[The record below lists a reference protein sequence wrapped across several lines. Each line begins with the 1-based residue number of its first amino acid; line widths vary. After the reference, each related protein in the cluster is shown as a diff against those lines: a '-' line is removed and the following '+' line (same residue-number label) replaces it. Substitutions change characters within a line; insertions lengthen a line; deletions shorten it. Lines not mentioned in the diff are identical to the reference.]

1 MMKENRED
9 LKLLSSYI
17 DGELSPEEIEKL
29 EKKIKSSLELQKHL
43 EELKRLKE
51 LTSSV
56 KQIPESP
63 FFETRLMAELENRQT
78 SSYKIKRWYPAIGLA
93 AVTVILMVV
102 LKFNPEI
109 INNLWEEQKTNI
121 AGFYKENLQPLL
133 FAADLNNEDLFNF
146 AFNKELPLDNSRKQ
160 YLHLGYDETGKEY
173 FEIKNGGYEEEKNN
187 YEKFIQALKLDEK
200 QRMKVDSIIGGYA
213 KALESQVLV
222 NENNTV
228 AINPNL
234 WNYREAIFAD
244 LLVLAEDLNKEQY
257 YKVVPAGFSNEDR
270 VQIVNAVNLLKETPD
285 HNYIFLTP
293 DSIFSER
300 FEFDYEEYEEH
311 FAEMREH
318 LEDVGK
324 ELAIVE
330 INIRYDSTLNRLE
343 KRLERQDMFQIIID
357 SNNCR
362 VNLSRF
368 EIPEFDI
375 PDLDSINE
383 IIRVATKN
391 FDQITVHIPEI
402 EHLQQGF
409 RIEYYEDDSLQ
420 TYEYNYEN
428 YNLDSLLNS
437 HEILIDSINSYN
449 WKQFEYFNDS
459 MANKFR
465 FEFDDAFPYYDE
477 EMMKEQMKMLRE
489 ELNHFRED
497 MKEWRHE
504 FREER
509 KENNK

>member
-1 MMKENRED
+1 MMKENSED

-51 LTSSV
+51 LTSAV

-63 FFETRLMAELENRQT
+63 FFETRLMAELENRKS
-78 SSYKIKRWYPAIGLA
+78 SSYKIKKWYPAIGLA

-102 LKFNPEI
+102 LKFNPEF
-109 INNLWEEQKTNI
+109 INNIWEEQKTNI

-133 FAADLNNEDLFNF
+133 FAADLNNEDIFNF

-173 FEIKNGGYEEEKNN
+173 FEIKTAGYKEENN
-187 YEKFIQALKLDEK
+187 YKKFIQALKLDEK

-234 WNYREAIFAD
+234 WNYRKAIFAD

-270 VQIVNAVNLLKETPD
+270 VQIVNAVNLLKETPE

-300 FEFDYEEYEEH
+300 FEFDFEEYEDHLKEVQI
-311 FAEMREH
+311 H
-318 LEDVGK
+318 LEETNEK
-324 ELAIVE
+324 LAKVE
-330 INIRYDSTLNRLE
+330 INIRYDSTFNRLE
-343 KRLERQDMFQIIID
+343 KRLEREEMFHIIID

-383 IIRVATKN
+383 IMREVTMN
-391 FDQITVHIPEI
+391 FEHFAVQIPEI

-409 RIEYYEDDSLQ
+409 RIEYYEDDSIQ
-420 TYEYNYEN
+420 TYEYRYED

-449 WKQFEYFNDS
+449 WKQFEYFND
-459 MANKFR
+459 
-465 FEFDDAFPYYDE
+465 
-477 EMMKEQMKMLRE
+477 
-489 ELNHFRED
+489 
-497 MKEWRHE
+497 
-504 FREER
+504 
-509 KENNK
+509 

>member
-63 FFETRLMAELENRQT
+63 FFETRLMAELENRKS

-93 AVTVILMVV
+93 AATIILMIV

-109 INNLWEEQKTNI
+109 INILWEEQKTNI

-133 FAADLNNEDLFNF
+133 FAADLNNEDIFNF

-160 YLHLGYDETGKEY
+160 YLHLEYDETGKEY
-173 FEIKNGGYEEEKNN
+173 FEIKTAGYEEEKNN
-187 YEKFIQALKLDEK
+187 YEKFIQALKLDDK

-234 WNYREAIFAD
+234 WNYRKAIFAD

-300 FEFDYEEYEEH
+300 FEFDSEEYEEN
-311 FAEMREH
+311 FAEMREN
-318 LEDVGK
+318 LKDVGK
-324 ELAIVE
+324 ELARVE

-343 KRLERQDMFQIIID
+343 KRLGRENMFHIIVD

-383 IIRVATKN
+383 IIKIATQN
-391 FDQITVHIPEI
+391 FDQIIVHIPEI
-402 EHLQQGF
+402 EHLQKGF

-465 FEFDDAFPYYDE
+465 FEFDDSFPFYDE
-477 EMMKEQMKMLRE
+477 EMLNEQMQMLRE

-504 FREER
+504 FREETKR
-509 KENNK
+509 NDK